1 MITQVYTEEN
11 NIQHL
16 FCDAFS
22 LRKKCPY
29 LEFFWYVFPRIRT
42 EYGDI

>member
-1 MITQVYTEEN
+1 MSTKVYTEED

-29 LEFFWYVFPRIRT
+29 LEFFWYVFLRIRT